1 MQYPT
6 KSIFFGIYA
15 WLNLVCLLGSPFV
28 TLEELQDEKDLLDD
42 NCCPT
47 HLKPCVRRKE
57 DNYFFALSKYQQ
69 QLEDVIKQNPGFVQP
84 SYRLNEVGRLEY
96 IFEFLFYTLHL
107 IGS

>member
-1 MQYPT
+1 MFYSS
-6 KSIFFGIYA
+6 KNSKYSIYA
-15 WLNLVCLLGSPFV
+15 CLNLVCLLLGSPFV

-47 HLKPCVRRKE
+47 HLKPCVKRKE

-69 QLEDVIKQNPGFVQP
+69 QLEEVLKQNSGFVQP

-96 IFEFLFYTLHL
+96 LF
-107 IGS
+107 GFSF